1 MSQGIIDGV
10 KEAGVV
16 GAGGAGFPTHVKLK
30 ARVERVLGNGASCEP
45 LLVSD
50 PYLIWHETDRLLR
63 GLRLVMECTG
73 AVQGTLCLK
82 GKHREAM
89 AAAREKAGKGPFQG
103 IDVFELGDFYPAGD
117 EQVLVYEVMKRV
129 VPEGGLPLQVGAIV
143 SNVESLLNIAR
154 AVDEKKPVVDR
165 YLTVGGEVA
174 RPCILKVP
182 IGLSVGEV
190 IDLAGGALIT
200 DYKVVL
206 GGPMMGQVVS
216 DLAAP
221 VTKTTSGILVLAP
234 DHPVVADKI
243 KDPDRLRNI
252 TRLACCQC
260 SRCTDLCPRSLLGHP
275 LAPHKIMRQLGSPT
289 KAALEVQEDTLICSE
304 CGVCEK
310 YACPMMISPRE
321 VNAQIKR
328 SLLAQGI
335 KRSPK
340 GEAYQPSAFREGRKI
355 PTKRLM
361 ERLQIGRYD
370 VHPHFLPL
378 EVRTDRVRI
387 PLKQHLGAPAVAM
400 VKPGDRVKKGDLL
413 GEIPEKAL
421 GARIHA
427 SLDGRVVS
435 VGETVVIKH
444 VSSGER

>member
-1 MSQGIIDGV
+1 MNQGIIDWV
-10 KEAGVV
+10 REAGVV
-16 GAGGAGFPTHVKLK
+16 GAGGAGFPTPVKLE

-45 LLVSD
+45 LLMSD
-50 PYLIWHETDRLLR
+50 PYLMAHETDRVLR
-63 GLRLVMECTG
+63 GLVLAMECTG
-73 AVQGTLCLK
+73 AAQGTLCLK
-82 GKHREAM
+82 GKHREAL
-89 AAAREKAGKGPFQG
+89 AAVREKAGKGSFKG

-129 VPEGGLPLQVGAIV
+129 VPEGGLPLQVGAVV

-154 AVDEKKPVVDR
+154 AVDEKKPVTER
-165 YLTVGGEVA
+165 YLTVGGEVP
-174 RPCILKVP
+174 RPCIIKVP

-190 IDLAGGALIT
+190 IDLAGGALIM

-221 VTKTTSGILVLAP
+221 VTKTTSGILVLAL

-243 KDPDRLRNI
+243 KDPARLRNI

-260 SRCTDLCPRSLLGHP
+260 SRCTDLCPRNLLGHS
-275 LAPHKIMRQLGSPT
+275 LAPHKIMRQLGSPSP
-289 KAALEVQEDTLICSE
+289 AALEIQKDTLICSE

-335 KRSPK
+335 IRSPK
-340 GEAYQPSAFREGRKI
+340 QEDYRPSTFREGRKI

-370 VHPHFLPL
+370 VHPKFFPS
-378 EVRTDRVRI
+378 EIRVEQVRI
-387 PLKQHLGAPAVAM
+387 PLKQHLGAPAVPV
-400 VKPGDRVKKGDLL
+400 VKPGDRVKKEDLL

-427 SLDGRVVS
+427 SITGVVVS
-435 VGETVVIKH
+435 VGEEIVIKN
-444 VSSGER
+444 